1 MFYSQFILAKKG
13 PLGTIWIAAHLE
25 RKLRKNQVADTD
37 IGVSVDSILCPDVPI
52 ALRLSSHLLLG
63 VVRIYSRKVNYLFDD
78 CSDALLK
85 VKQAF
90 RSTAVDLPPEQ
101 SKAPY
106 HSITLP
112 ETFDLDD
119 FELPDNEIFQGNDR
133 HVSTREQITLQDTM
147 DGVAFPTSQFG
158 LDERFGDGDA
168 SQIGLDLDEV
178 VSFLAVTF
186 SVGAGPP
193 FLLWKLMKFC
203 VSYQLFTLFFPLQDL
218 FLEKGDAAGTSDVL
232 NNTDADQSSAR
243 EATSFKDDEHSERD
257 SDLALNSSTNYF
269 NIQAPSTPGLMEE
282 PDLPSAEEALVS
294 DDHMDED
301 QNISELAA
309 KDVSGTASS
318 QVEPS
323 YVHSLG
329 LNSNGNLHQ
338 LDKQENEHVMSE
350 TSLLPNEAVGATPV
364 GDAQPFRSIEHIEAT
379 RDVDSSGN
387 KLKYSPLQNEA
398 VMAVDS
404 QSVERDYDHYEADL
418 NTGGNVFFA
427 EAHDRYTCV
436 DVGKADLNA
445 LYVPEAGIQS
455 ENKNI
460 LATQELISAEE
471 IERVMLNNGYQ
482 CQNLENYEI
491 SKNNGSE
498 KMSNFSTPVL
508 KPCNSHNHNICEV
521 EGLPDVSRLSAET
534 DGLCTMGLT
543 SAHDDTDVTEILA
556 VVQGTD
562 SMMPTSEADQ
572 MAIEGSDAITSTL
585 DRPLDSQHLGD
596 DYLVTENN
604 LKASDFSAPEKLLSM
619 PNLAAGQ
626 SDNLAG
632 CTPAVEVV
640 ARDGDCIEAVEG
652 DMDASFG
659 TSISGKKRSYTES
672 TLTFQSLNSAAS
684 SNADQSKQSVE
695 LVPEDDDLLSSILGG
710 RSTAFKLKPIPPVS
724 DRLPAKRQRSSV
736 RSSALKR
743 KVLLDDSMV
752 LHGDMIREQLT
763 NTEDIRRVR
772 KKAPCTR
779 LEVWVLQKQFL
790 EDEVFSEPLF
800 TGLLPEFRCMHSQP
814 RDLSRI
820 IIVKDDGSKGTIETD
835 TSSRLMYAEGVETE
849 TMMPFGAV
857 DKGKQEHEVDAL
869 QKELETF
876 DNEVAKQMSKPD
888 VLGKKVET
896 EICDQAGREGNQ
908 PVTSTAE
915 PTSLVSLVPEVT
927 CNLNNLND
935 NAEVDAPSV
944 NETADLVMSEDID
957 ASRKPINQDKET
969 EFTREDVSTMEE
981 VSGSGRGN
989 QEVDINV
996 DEKST
1001 DESLLEKRDG
1011 LVLVDS
1017 LAVMEDVHGTC
1028 FSPIQDI
1035 PVAVMEDVHDTCFS
1049 PIQDIPVA
1057 GAVDLVGEASPKAD
1071 KIIEEFQLGECR
1083 LENEEEVIVSDV
1095 RRDDS
1100 CPMPTHFLEE
1110 DMKID
1115 HSCMVESDLSSQD
1128 IHLSGREILQ
1138 FLETDPTLVTD
1149 PMAVPSDYIN
1159 PADIPDLG
1167 TQVIEH
1173 DTDFLNVDDDDVD
1186 DDYEDDAIN
1195 PEEKRML
1202 DNSGWSSRTRAV
1214 ANYLQVLFE
1223 KETQH
1228 AKMVIPLESLLVG
1241 KTRKE
1246 ASRMFF
1252 ETLVLKTKDYIDA
1265 KQDDS
1270 FSDIKIKP
1278 TGKLMKSEF

>member
-147 DGVAFPTSQFG
+147 DGVAFQTSQFG

-168 SQIGLDLDEV
+168 SQIGLDLDE
-178 VSFLAVTF
+178 
-186 SVGAGPP
+186 
-193 FLLWKLMKFC
+193 
-203 VSYQLFTLFFPLQDL
+203 DL
-218 FLEKGDAAGTSDVL
+218 FLEKGDAAGTSDAL
-232 NNTDADQSSAR
+232 NNTGADQSSAK
-243 EATSFKDDEHSERD
+243 EATSFKDDEHSERA
-257 SDLALNSSTNYF
+257 SDLALNASTNYF

-282 PDLPSAEEALVS
+282 PNLPSPQEALAS

-309 KDVSGTASS
+309 KEVSGTASS

-329 LNSNGNLHQ
+329 LNSDGNLHQ
-338 LDKQENEHVMSE
+338 LDEQENEHVMSE
-350 TSLLPNEAVGATPV
+350 TSLPPNEAVETTPV
-364 GDAQPFRSIEHIEAT
+364 GDAQPFKSIEHIDET
-379 RDVDSSGN
+379 HDVDSSGN
-387 KLKYSPLQNEA
+387 KLEYIPLLNEA

-404 QSVERDYDHYEADL
+404 QSVRRDYDQDEADL
-418 NTGGNVFFA
+418 NMGGNVILA
-427 EAHDRYTCV
+427 EVHDQDTCV
-436 DVGKADLNA
+436 DVGKADRNGS
-445 LYVPEAGIQS
+445 YIPDSGIHS
-455 ENKNI
+455 ENMNFVV
-460 LATQELISAEE
+460 AEEVFSAEE
-471 IERVMLNNGYQ
+471 NETVTLNDGYQ
-482 CQNLENYEI
+482 CQKSDQPCQNLENFNI
-491 SKNNGSE
+491 SENNGIE
-498 KMSNFSTPVL
+498 KLSVFSTQVL
-508 KPCNSHNHNICEV
+508 KPCNSHHHNICEV
-521 EGLPDVSRLSAET
+521 EELADVSRLSAET
-534 DGLCTMGLT
+534 DGFCSMGLT
-543 SAHDDTDVTEILA
+543 SAPDNNNFTEISA

-562 SMMPTSEADQ
+562 SMMPTSKVDW
-572 MAIEGSDAITSTL
+572 MAHEGSDAITSTL
-585 DRPLDSQHLGD
+585 DRPLDSDRLRD
-596 DYLVTENN
+596 DYFATQNN
-604 LKASDFSAPEKLLSM
+604 SKASDFSAPEKLLSM
-619 PNLAAGQ
+619 PSPAVGQ
-626 SDNLAG
+626 PDNLAE
-632 CTPAVEVV
+632 CTPGVEVV

-652 DMDASFG
+652 DGDASFE
-659 TSISGKKRSYTES
+659 TSLSGKKRSYTES
-672 TLTFQSLNSAAS
+672 TLTMQSLNSAAS

-695 LVPEDDDLLSSILGG
+695 LVPKDDDLLSSILGG
-710 RSTAFKLKPIPPVS
+710 RSTAFKLKPTPPVS

-736 RSSALKR
+736 RPSALKR

-790 EDEVFSEPLF
+790 EDGVFSEPLF

-814 RDLSRI
+814 RDLSGI
-820 IIVKDDGSKGTIETD
+820 IIVQDGGSKGTIESD
-835 TSSRLMYAEGVETE
+835 PSSRLMYAAVETE
-849 TMMPFGAV
+849 SMMPSGAV

-888 VLGKKVET
+888 VSGKKVEM
-896 EICDQAGREGNQ
+896 EICDQAGGEGNQ
-908 PVTSTAE
+908 LVASTAE
-915 PTSLVSLVPEVT
+915 PTSLVTLVPEVACT
-927 CNLNNLND
+927 LNNLKD
-935 NAEVDAPSV
+935 NAEVDVPYI
-944 NETADLVMSEDID
+944 NEIAEVVVSEDID
-957 ASRKPINQDKET
+957 ASRPPINQDNQT
-969 EFTREDVSTMEE
+969 EFTWKDVSTMEK
-981 VSGSGRGN
+981 VSESGRED
-989 QEVDINV
+989 QKVDINV
-996 DEKST
+996 NEKSI
-1001 DESLLEKRDG
+1001 DESLLEK
-1011 LVLVDS
+1011 VSVDTD
-1017 LAVMEDVHGTC
+1017 AVMEDVQGTC
-1028 FSPIQDI
+1028 SS
-1035 PVAVMEDVHDTCFS
+1035 A
-1049 PIQDIPVA
+1049 IQDIPVA
-1057 GAVDLVGEASPKAD
+1057 GALNLEGEGSPKAD
-1071 KIIEEFQLGECR
+1071 KIIEEFHLGECR
-1083 LENEEEVIVSDV
+1083 LENEEEVNVSDI
-1095 RRDDS
+1095 RHDDC
-1100 CPMPTHFLEE
+1100 CPMPNNFLEE
-1110 DMKID
+1110 DVKID
-1115 HSCMVESDLSSQD
+1115 HSRILENDLSSHEIQ
-1128 IHLSGREILQ
+1128 LSGKEDLQ
-1138 FLETDPTLVTD
+1138 FLETDPTLMTD
-1149 PMAVPSDYIN
+1149 PATVPSEFIN
-1159 PADIPDLG
+1159 PADISDFG
-1167 TQVIEH
+1167 TEVIEH
-1173 DTDFLNVDDDDVD
+1173 DTDFLNVDDDNVD
-1186 DDYEDDAIN
+1186 EDYEDDTIN

-1270 FSDIKIKP
+1270 FCDIKIKP
-1278 TGKLMKSEF
+1278 TGKLLKSEF

>member
-37 IGVSVDSILCPDVPI
+37 IGVSVDVPAITMCHRLTTGTFDNLFDGRSRKMCVCCLYFTGLSDSILCPDVPI

-168 SQIGLDLDEV
+168 SQIGLDLDE
-178 VSFLAVTF
+178 
-186 SVGAGPP
+186 
-193 FLLWKLMKFC
+193 
-203 VSYQLFTLFFPLQDL
+203 DL

-232 NNTDADQSSAR
+232 NNTGADQSSAR

-257 SDLALNSSTNYF
+257 SDIALNSSTNYF

-338 LDKQENEHVMSE
+338 LD
-350 TSLLPNEAVGATPV
+350 NEAVEATPV

-398 VMAVDS
+398 VMVVDS
-404 QSVERDYDHYEADL
+404 QSVERDYDHFEADL
-418 NTGGNVFFA
+418 NAGGNVFFA
-427 EAHDRYTCV
+427 EAHDRDTCV

-445 LYVPEAGIQS
+445 FYVPEAGIQS

-460 LATQELISAEE
+460 LVTQELISAEE

-534 DGLCTMGLT
+534 DGLCSMGLT
-543 SAHDDTDVTEILA
+543 SAHDDTEILA

-572 MAIEGSDAITSTL
+572 VANEGSDAITSTL

-710 RSTAFKLKPIPPVS
+710 RSTAFKLKPTPPVS

-800 TGLLPEFRCMHSQP
+800 TGFILLSNPGYWGGRGCLRCLLPEFRCMHSQP

-857 DKGKQEHEVDAL
+857 DKGKQEHEVNAL

-876 DNEVAKQMSKPD
+876 DNEIAKQMSKPD

-915 PTSLVSLVPEVT
+915 PTSLVSLVQEVT

-969 EFTREDVSTMEE
+969 KFTREDVSTMEE
-981 VSGSGRGN
+981 VSGSGREN

-1011 LVLVDS
+1011 LVSVDS

-1057 GAVDLVGEASPKAD
+1057 GVVDLVGEASPKAD

-1115 HSCMVESDLSSQD
+1115 HSRMVESDLSSQD
-1128 IHLSGREILQ
+1128 IQLSGREVLQ

-1252 ETLVLKTKDYIDA
+1252 ETLV
-1265 KQDDS
+1265 S
-1270 FSDIKIKP
+1270 RCDIAY
-1278 TGKLMKSEF
+1278 